1 MNQLWAAKPL
11 QTRRFRQ
18 SWFVLKGGTMSDAS
32 KFKLSQAINE
42 LNYEDI
48 VEVLTEHFNDGGL
61 LELIGA
67 LKRHIVDES
76 NPHVPGHGLYKP
88 REHDPVLEEL
98 EMKESYRDK
107 VERQLKDGGPFKI
120 KNECTCLGTQVPSS
134 CSIHNPMFEE
144 NI

>member
-1 MNQLWAAKPL
+1 MERETAYNRMNEKLLGYLEEHEYQ
-11 QTRRFRQ
+11 
-18 SWFVLKGGTMSDAS
+18 GMIDMSTE
-32 KFKLSQAINE
+32 E
-42 LNYEDI
+42 LVKD
-48 VEVLTEHFNDGGL
+48 FGL
-61 LELIGA
+61 FLLHQDDLPRI
-67 LKRHIVDES
+67 
-76 NPHVPGHGLYKP
+76 PGHGVWKP

-120 KNECTCLGTQVPSS
+120 KNVCTCLGTQVPSS